1 MADSSE
7 IKVEIHNAD
16 VDGINTYV
24 DGMIAAQPEWI
35 RAVFEA
41 GYAYFIVDA
50 KGHLGF
56 KIKKGK
62 VPELLAAT
70 VLNSV
75 RKYLDD
81 NPHSMFEKWDG
92 VIQ

>member
-7 IKVEIHNAD
+7 IKLEIHNGD
-16 VDGINTYV
+16 PDSIDQYV
-24 DGMIAAQPEWI
+24 DGMVAAQPEWI
-35 RAVFEA
+35 QAIFEA
-41 GYAYFIVDA
+41 GNAYFIVDE

-56 KIKKGK
+56 KIKKSK
-62 VPELLAAT
+62 VPELIAST
-70 VLNSV
+70 VLNRV
-75 RKYLDD
+75 RQYLDE